1 MGVSYIVYCS
11 GHFSK
16 KAPKIVLRLTVVILA
31 LGPKN
36 NETTRIIIVATN
48 FEHKSYISTVSM
60 CVCDYVLVIGEN
72 ATSFGHQF
80 GRLSLELAYLSF
92 RPIYKK
98 VKACS

>member
-1 MGVSYIVYCS
+1 MGVTYIVYCS

-16 KAPKIVLRLTVVILA
+16 KAAKIVLRLTEVILVLVA

-60 CVCDYVLVIGEN
+60 CVCDYV
-72 ATSFGHQF
+72 
-80 GRLSLELAYLSF
+80 YL
-92 RPIYKK
+92 
-98 VKACS
+98 